1 MFHYMY
7 KCMCVYRF
15 DILRYI
21 YVYRDIYLIP
31 SLSVH
36 SMMDI
41 GCLCLLAVVN
51 CAGVNGGGGADS
63 FSS

>member
-1 MFHYMY
+1 
-7 KCMCVYRF
+7 MCVYRF

-51 CAGVNGGGGADS
+51 CAAVNGGGGADS